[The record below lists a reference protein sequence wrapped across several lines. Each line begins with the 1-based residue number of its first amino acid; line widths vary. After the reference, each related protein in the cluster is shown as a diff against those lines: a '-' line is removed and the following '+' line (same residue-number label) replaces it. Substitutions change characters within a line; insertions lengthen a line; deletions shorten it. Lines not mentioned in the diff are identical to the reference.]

1 MQKHNHPLIQGCV
14 HNDCAADRY
23 VDDMHEFTDV
33 TIDATNGGV
42 PAYLAQQAETD
53 ELAQTYKAL
62 YLEAN
67 GKTENVDELIDRRR
81 QVYGEPTETF
91 PRIAQ
96 VWSGISGHEISAL
109 DVPLM
114 LAGLKAVRAQVCPDY
129 SDNSDD
135 IEGFLAIFRELVG
148 DDMIHA
154 RLVSEYIEKKY
165 GDG

>member
-1 MQKHNHPLIQGCV
+1 MQKHNHPLNQGCV
-14 HNDCAADRY
+14 HNDCPADRY
-23 VDDMHEFTDV
+23 ADDTHEFTDV
-33 TIDATNGGV
+33 TIDATDGGV
-42 PAYLAQQAETD
+42 PAYVAQQAETD

-62 YLEAN
+62 YLETN
-67 GKTENVDELIDRRR
+67 GQTDIVDEVIDRRR
-81 QVYGEPTETF
+81 QVYGEPKDGF

-96 VWSGISGHEISAL
+96 VWSGILGHEVSAL

-114 LAGLKAVRAQVCPDY
+114 LIGLKAVRTQITPDY

-148 DDMIHA
+148 EDMVHA

>member
-1 MQKHNHPLIQGCV
+1 MENQEPTFEEL
-14 HNDCAADRY
+14 
-23 VDDMHEFTDV
+23 
-33 TIDATNGGV
+33 
-42 PAYLAQQAETD
+42 QA
-53 ELAQTYKAL
+53 K
-62 YLEAN
+62 AN
-67 GKTENVDELIDRRR
+67 GQSSIVDEVIDRRR
-81 QVYGEPTETF
+81 QVYGEPKDGF

-96 VWSGISGHEISAL
+96 VWSGILGHEVSAL

-114 LAGLKAVRAQVCPDY
+114 LIGLKAVRTQITPDY

-148 DDMIHA
+148 EDMVHA

>member
-1 MQKHNHPLIQGCV
+1 MIVKHNHPLYERCDEVGCTQ
-14 HNDCAADRY
+14 DRY
-23 VDDMHEFTDV
+23 LDGRHVFTDV
-33 TIDATNGGV
+33 TV
-42 PAYLAQQAETD
+42 ETTVTVEEGTVVSD
-53 ELAQTYKAL
+53 GNQDLIFKDLGNADSQVVGE
-62 YLEAN
+62 
-67 GKTENVDELIDRRR
+67 VIDRRR
-81 QVYGEPTETF
+81 QVYGEPSNGF

-96 VWSGISGHEISAL
+96 VWSGILGHEVSAL

-114 LAGLKAVRAQVCPDY
+114 LIGLKAVRTQITPDY

-148 DDMIHA
+148 EDMVHA

>member
-1 MQKHNHPLIQGCV
+1 VEDKNAPT
-14 HNDCAADRY
+14 
-23 VDDMHEFTDV
+23 F
-33 TIDATNGGV
+33 
-42 PAYLAQQAETD
+42 D
-53 ELAQTYKAL
+53 ELQAK
-62 YLEAN
+62 AN
-67 GKTENVDELIDRRR
+67 GKPTNIVDEVIDRRR
-81 QVYGEPTETF
+81 QVYGEPKDGF

-96 VWSGISGHEISAL
+96 VWSGITGHEISAL

-114 LAGLKAVRAQVCPDY
+114 LIGLKAVRTQITPDY

-148 DDMIHA
+148 EDMVHA

>member
-1 MQKHNHPLIQGCV
+1 MQKHV
-14 HNDCAADRY
+14 HNHGSLEGCDANDCPVDRY
-23 VDDMHEFTDV
+23 EDGTHEFTDR
-33 TIDATNGGV
+33 TIEAEAPTFIAVTNGHRDGTV
-42 PAYLAQQAETD
+42 
-53 ELAQTYKAL
+53 
-62 YLEAN
+62 
-67 GKTENVDELIDRRR
+67 GELIDRRR

-114 LAGLKAVRAQVCPDY
+114 LIGLKAVRTQVAPDY

-135 IEGFLAIFRELVG
+135 IEGFLDIFRELVG
-148 DDMIHA
+148 EDMVKA
-154 RLVSEYIEKKY
+154 RLVSEYIEKKF